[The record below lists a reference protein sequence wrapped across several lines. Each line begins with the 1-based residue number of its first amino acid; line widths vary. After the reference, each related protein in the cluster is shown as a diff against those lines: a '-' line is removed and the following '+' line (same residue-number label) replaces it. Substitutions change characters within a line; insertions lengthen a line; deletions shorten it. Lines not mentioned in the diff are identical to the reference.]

1 MFVGSV
7 CDRLFPERV
16 TDPPYI
22 RTRRP
27 LWKRHQ
33 CRFLKVLH
41 VCRVGL
47 RPTLSRAGHRPALH
61 QNKTTFME
69 TALEHDNKQRVG
81 IFSRPFSISPTS
93 VGGQKG
99 GVSSVIP
106 DTARSSSL
114 ARGRPESL
122 PSLVTPIS
130 PPIHGGTK
138 GGSHR
143 TSFREHA
150 QPPEQPQHGDQ
161 RGNPRLRKH

>member
-47 RPTLSRAGHRPALH
+47 RPTLSRAGHSPALH

-81 IFSRPFSISPTS
+81 IFSRPFSISPHFS
-93 VGGQKG
+93 
-99 GVSSVIP
+99 
-106 DTARSSSL
+106 
-114 ARGRPESL
+114 
-122 PSLVTPIS
+122 
-130 PPIHGGTK
+130 GGTK
-138 GGSHR
+138 GGCFLCHSGHR
-143 TSFREHA
+143 ALFFSCARA
-150 QPPEQPQHGDQ
+150 SGIPSILGDTHFSPHS
-161 RGNPRLRKH
+161 RGDKRRVTPRFVWRTRPATRAAPARRSARQSTTA